1 MPLLLLYITIE
12 AIFNF
17 SLSLNMYNLSLLL
30 RCEMLNTIIQAT
42 QNFCTHQIRL
52 ESTTDDGV
60 TKRKTL
66 IAYID
71 IDTQETKK
79 YRVYL
84 ACEEN
89 FIQKVSKL
97 FLEEDES
104 DEETLIDMALEI
116 TNLIIGSAKVIA
128 AESHNFYTINTPFF
142 EKIGQFDFEYDQ
154 ARSVI
159 VGEDKLTIAIKET
172 DD

>member
-1 MPLLLLYITIE
+1 
-12 AIFNF
+12 
-17 SLSLNMYNLSLLL
+17 
-30 RCEMLNTIIQAT
+30 MLDIIIKAT

-52 ESTTDDGV
+52 ESTIDDKV
-60 TKRKTL
+60 TRKRTL

-71 IDTQETKK
+71 IDTKETKR

-104 DEETLIDMALEI
+104 DEETLIDMALET

-128 AESHNFYTINTPFF
+128 EESNNPYTINTPFF
-142 EKIGQFDFEYDQ
+142 EKIGEFDFEYDQ
-154 ARSVI
+154 AKSVI
-159 VGEDKLTIAIKET
+159 VGEDEITIAIKEAN
-172 DD
+172 D

>member
-1 MPLLLLYITIE
+1 
-12 AIFNF
+12 
-17 SLSLNMYNLSLLL
+17 
-30 RCEMLNTIIQAT
+30 MLDTIIRAT

-52 ESTTDDGV
+52 DSIVDNDV
-60 TKRKTL
+60 TKKRTL

-71 IDTQETKK
+71 IDTQETKR

-104 DEETLIDMALEI
+104 DEETLIDMTLET
-116 TNLIIGSAKVIA
+116 TNLIIGSAKVMA
-128 AESHNFYTINTPFF
+128 AESGNPYTINTPYF
-142 EKIGQFDFEYDQ
+142 EKIGNFDFDFDQ
-154 ARSVI
+154 AKSVI
-159 VGEDKLTIAIKET
+159 AGGDELTIAIKESN
-172 DD
+172 D